1 MLRSFFGKKEEDQPK
16 EQPPREKQIVI
27 EGQEEQVEE
36 TISLLSKEGEGIL
49 DEAMEEVETA
59 VKEAAK
65 TSLKDLRLM
74 EEGRC
79 PDCGRK
85 LNHFLFTS
93 VCSHCGWFA
102 PITANEGRTIVH
114 MKDGSTFECG
124 TTFDTKGG
132 YILCITDEVV
142 RAKIDK
148 NNVNYE
154 EFVWSEEEIARRR
167 NRQTEA
173 AGRAENGRSAADPET

>member
-1 MLRSFFGKKEEDQPK
+1 MLKSLFGKKDEEQAK
-16 EQPPREKQIVI
+16 EQQPPREKQIVI

-36 TISLLSKEGEGIL
+36 TLSLLSKEGGEGIL

-65 TSLKDLRLM
+65 TSLKDLRMM

-85 LNHFLFTS
+85 LNQFLFTS

-102 PITANEGRTIVH
+102 PITAEEGRTIVH
-114 MKDGSTFECG
+114 LKDGSTFECG

-132 YILCITDEVV
+132 YILCITDGVV

-167 NRQTEA
+167 QQRPSESP
-173 AGRAENGRSAADPET
+173 GRAESA